1 MYQRSAW
8 APKLVLSWR
17 QQHKTSDL
25 KPPPTFLPPDQNQAN
40 MFLSFPYA
48 SQSSLHMSNF
58 RQQAFLARHH
68 SWLCVLYRACLVVAQ
83 LLEPLPLRTNEWTGR
98 SRYGRLGRSRY
109 GRLGEWADDVFPWR
123 IHLSKSSQRWNSATE
138 NSFQICGNDLG
149 VSEEK
154 PINGKTLV
162 KEVWQ
167 NGVLQ
172 TNT

>member
-68 SWLCVLYRACLVVAQ
+68 SWLCVLYRACLVAAR
-83 LLEPLPLRTNEWTGR
+83 LLEPSPLRTNEWT
-98 SRYGRLGRSRY
+98 GRSRY